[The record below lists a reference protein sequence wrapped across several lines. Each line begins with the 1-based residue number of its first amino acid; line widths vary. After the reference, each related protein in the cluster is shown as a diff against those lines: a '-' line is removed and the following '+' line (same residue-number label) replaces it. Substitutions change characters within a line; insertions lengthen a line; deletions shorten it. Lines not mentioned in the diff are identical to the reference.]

1 MLKENFYQNPFEC
14 YDYIPIGVC
23 IINSNY
29 SVIYWNRTLEAW
41 TGKNRNDVLYKKIF
55 DIYPHLASPKYKT
68 RLEMMFSGRPPMVF
82 SPMINHYFFPI
93 KDASGNYQAQTATLT
108 ALPTNEQG
116 VFNLVISVENVA
128 TLFNR
133 VEQYR
138 LLKNQALDEL
148 NKRIETETK
157 IKDYAQKLEQLNATK
172 DKFFSIIAHDLINPI
187 SSQYKLTK
195 ILKDNIQEFS
205 KEDIVDIVDE
215 IEKSS
220 SHTYKLLENLLTW
233 SRSQLNKFVAKKECF
248 PLREI
253 INLAMAD
260 VYPQITVKKINL
272 TIDESC
278 ITDIYCDVNM
288 LATVLRNILSNAVK
302 YTNYGGKIFL
312 YCNKNENFTELTI
325 EDNGIG
331 MSEDVLSNL
340 FKIDKSQSMPGT
352 DREIGTGLGLVICKE
367 FIDKLDGHI
376 RAESKLG
383 VGSKFIISLPN
394 CPDDTKNQSL

>member
-1 MLKENFYQNPFEC
+1 MLKDKFYENPFEC

-29 SVIYWNRTLEAW
+29 SIIFWNRTLEAW
-41 TGKNRNDVLYKKIF
+41 TGKDRKDMLYKNIF
-55 DIYPHLASPKYKT
+55 DLYPHLVSPKYKT
-68 RLEMMFSGRPPMVF
+68 RIEMMFSGRPPMVF
-82 SPMINHYFFPI
+82 SPMLNYYFIPV
-93 KDASGNYQAQTATLT
+93 KDRSGNYQAQTATLT
-108 ALPTNEQG
+108 AIPTNEHG
-116 VFNLVISVENVA
+116 FFNLVISIENVA

-138 LLKNQALDEL
+138 LLKNQALEEL
-148 NKRIETETK
+148 HRRIETEAK
-157 IKDYAQKLEQLNATK
+157 IKEYAQKLEHLNATK

-205 KEDIVDIVDE
+205 KEDIIDIVNE
-215 IEKSS
+215 IEKSA

-233 SRSQLNKFVAKKECF
+233 SRSQLNKFEVKKECF
-248 PLREI
+248 SLRDL
-253 INLAMAD
+253 INLALAD
-260 VYPQITVKKINL
+260 IYSQITVKKINV

-288 LATVLRNILSNAVK
+288 LTTVLRNILSNAVK
-302 YTNYGGKIFL
+302 YTNYGGKISM
-312 YCNKNENFTELTI
+312 YCKVNAKFAELTV

-331 MSEDVLSNL
+331 MTEDVLANI

-352 DREIGTGLGLVICKE
+352 DKEIGTGLGLVICKE
-367 FIDKLDGHI
+367 FIDKMGGDI

-383 VGSKFIISLPN
+383 VGSKFIISIPT
-394 CPDDTKNQSL
+394 CPEGESN